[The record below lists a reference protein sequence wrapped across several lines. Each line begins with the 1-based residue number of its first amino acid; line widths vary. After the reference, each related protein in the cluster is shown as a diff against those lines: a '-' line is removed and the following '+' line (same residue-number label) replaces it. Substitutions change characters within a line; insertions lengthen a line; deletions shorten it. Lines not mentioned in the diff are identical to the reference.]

1 MELNKIPIHRAMNR
15 PNLLLGGERELVLVS
30 GLLSGTLAFAGAS
43 IATIVIG
50 VLLWFGLLSMLRM
63 MANKDPFMSKVYL
76 RHIKYQ
82 SFYPARSTPYR
93 DK

>member
-1 MELNKIPIHRAMNR
+1 MELNRIPIHRAMNR
-15 PNLLLGGERELVLVS
+15 PNLLIGGERELVLVS
-30 GLLSGTLAFAGAS
+30 GLMSATLAFAGSS
-43 IATIVIG
+43 IATIIAG
-50 VLLWFGLLSMLRM
+50 ALLWFGFLSMLRM

-93 DK
+93 DR